1 MISSATERVFENGA
15 LNTGTPCRFACAR
28 VDLVGADAERADRE
42 QPACLVEHLRRDLR
56 LAADAEH
63 VDVAHARGELG
74 LGQRALHGLDVKAVG
89 RERFGLATGW
99 MFSSSRIL
107 ISDFGNDVAAMWH
120 ATLSGLESPAW
131 QRRRRDEAAPKK
143 PTTPRKK
150 KVKAEA
156 GSVGL
161 TADEVASGSPPAE
174 IGKLRGQIEAA
185 GGHVLA
191 AYREPFGGHWVAL
204 AALPLD
210 KVKPTP
216 YQRELSKAHADR
228 LADVIPKVGR
238 FLDPVI
244 AVPDGDGFISP
255 NGMHRLAA
263 IGQLGAKTVVALV
276 MPEPEIAFRI
286 LALNT
291 EKAHNLKDKALE
303 VIRMARAI
311 ADDGKRSETD
321 VAFELEQAS
330 LVTIGVVLREEP
342 AVLGRRVQLGR
353 HQVRVVLDR
362 ADDEEPEAARGAR
375 RQAARARRGGR
386 PPRSSSSR
394 RRAGRAAT

>member
-1 MISSATERVFENGA
+1 M
-15 LNTGTPCRFACAR
+15 AR
-28 VDLVGADAERADRE
+28 A
-42 QPACLVEHLRRDLR
+42 
-56 LAADAEH
+56 
-63 VDVAHARGELG
+63 
-74 LGQRALHGLDVKAVG
+74 K
-89 RERFGLATGW
+89 T
-99 MFSSSRIL
+99 
-107 ISDFGNDVAAMWH
+107 
-120 ATLSGLESPAW
+120 
-131 QRRRRDEAAPKK
+131 AAPKK

-150 KVKAEA
+150 KVKVEA

-161 TADEVASGSPPAE
+161 TVDEVASGSPPEA
-174 IGKLRGQIEAA
+174 IGKLRKLIEDA

-191 AYREPFGGHWVAL
+191 AYREPYGGHWVAL

-216 YQRELSKAHADR
+216 YQRELSKTHADK
-228 LADVIPKVGR
+228 LAAVIPKVGR

-244 AVPDGDGFISP
+244 AVPDQGSFISP

-263 IGQLGAKTVVALV
+263 LATLGAKSVVALV

-311 ADDGKRSETD
+311 GAADSKRTETD

-330 LVTIGVVLREEP
+330 LVTIGICYDKNPRFSGGAYNSVVTKCESFSTEPMAKSLKLRE
-342 AVLGRRVQLGR
+342 AHADKL
-353 HQVRVVLDR
+353 LDL
-362 ADDEEPEAARGAR
+362 DEEVNGAVAKLKAAGWTSGYLKPIVVARINPLRFAKLGATDKADFDKTIDKMLEG
-375 RQAARARRGGR
+375 AAKFDASKVKAQDVALAAAVGG
-386 PPRSSSSR
+386 
-394 RRAGRAAT
+394 GDGE